1 MPEESFK
8 DDHLMET
15 LTEGQLEQFAQQ
27 IAVAIAH
34 QRPPRTSWD
43 RRWNVIVTAIAVASF
58 LFTLGM
64 KWNGVDV
71 NKEVLVQQGQR
82 IDRIETDARE
92 MRAEQAKMRSTN
104 DVVNVKL
111 DAIKDQVADIKARF
125 EKAFK

>member
-1 MPEESFK
+1 M
-8 DDHLMET
+8 DT
-15 LTEGQLEQFAQQ
+15 LSAGQVAQ
-27 IAVAIAH
+27 IADLIASGLVH
-34 QRPPRTSWD
+34 QRMPRTAWD
-43 RRWNVIVTAIAVASF
+43 RRWNILVAGIAVASF

-71 NKEVLVQQGQR
+71 NKEVLTQQEQR
-82 IDRIETDARE
+82 IDRIEMDARE

-125 EKAFK
+125 DKAFK